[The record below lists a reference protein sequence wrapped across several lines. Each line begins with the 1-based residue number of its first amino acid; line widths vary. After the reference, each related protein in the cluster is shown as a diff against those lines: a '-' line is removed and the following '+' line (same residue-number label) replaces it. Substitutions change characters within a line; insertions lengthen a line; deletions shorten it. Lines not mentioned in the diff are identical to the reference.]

1 LPAICVEDPEGR
13 SPPGGTE
20 PASADRRLG
29 PLADDV
35 AAESNPRAPRQL
47 EAEGGGLGH
56 GPRETRGQVRRL
68 DDEQERARPSR
79 NGRDPMEAVDGGPE
93 GPARAAIAPPLRA
106 PGTEV
111 EHGHVDGPSL
121 EERAGH
127 RERLVE
133 RFGDEDREGIE
144 ADAARRC
151 LERIE
156 RPADVDPRRER
167 AGRLR
172 LGNETEGEG
181 RGAARPDAT
190 KRDRRR
196 EWDAAGTE
204 NRVER
209 REARRDDPVPSSR
222 RFSGLLDGSRDH
234 REGAVDLGLCR
245 PQVALEPSRSCR
257 TPARPEG
264 RESGGDVRG
273 RGGHGLAE

>member
-13 SPPGGTE
+13 PPPRGTE

-35 AAESNPRAPRQL
+35 AAESNPGAPRQL
-47 EAEGGGLGH
+47 EAQRGRLGH
-56 GPRETRGQVRRL
+56 RPGETRGQVRRL
-68 DDEQERARPSR
+68 DDEEERARPSR
-79 NGRDPMEAVDGGPE
+79 DGRDPVEAVDGRPE
-93 GPARAAIAPPLRA
+93 RPARGTIAPLLRD

-111 EHGHVDGPSL
+111 EHGHVDRPSL

-133 RFGDEDREGIE
+133 RFGDEDREGVE
-144 ADAARRC
+144 PNAAGRC

-156 RPADVDPRRER
+156 RPAEVDPRRER

-172 LGNETEGEG
+172 LGNETEGE
-181 RGAARPDAT
+181 RCRAAGPDAP

-196 EWDAAGTE
+196 QWDAAGTE

-209 REARRDDPVPSSR
+209 REARRDDPVPSSG
-222 RFSGLLDGSRDH
+222 GLGRLVDGTREH
-234 REGAVDLGLCR
+234 REGTVDVGLGR
-245 PQVALEPSRSCR
+245 PRVALEPSRSCR
-257 TPARPEG
+257 APARPEG

-273 RGGHGLAE
+273 RGRHGLAE